1 MRKLCFTYEKTETQI
16 GYICQD
22 HSLSDNKETSS
33 QISQKNM
40 GGTLWPLKYKL
51 NRKIKL
57 KCVTILE
64 HVKKNKINSIN

>member
-40 GGTLWPLKYKL
+40 GGNLMAT
-51 NRKIKL
+51 KIQ
-57 KCVTILE
+57 TE
-64 HVKKNKINSIN
+64 QKNKAKMCDYFRTCQEE